1 MLRVLHIV
9 TYMGRGGLETMLM
22 NYYRHIDRTKVQ
34 FDFLVHRDF
43 LADYDAEILALGGRI
58 YRLPKLNPFSQK
70 YLGQLNT
77 FFAEHGEYKVVH
89 SHLDC
94 MSGIPL
100 KYAKIHGAPI
110 RIAHAHTSN
119 QIKNKKYLL
128 KLLFKKNI
136 GIYATILYACGQE
149 AGEWMFGGKP
159 FQILNNAIDTR
170 VYSFNQTVREQVRAK
185 LRISKDTLLIGHVGK
200 FRPEKNQ
207 IYLIELLKKLLKI
220 DKKVKLLLVG
230 DGELLEKAKEK
241 TRVLSIE
248 QSVLF
253 LGVRDDI
260 SKLLQA
266 MDVFCFPSLYEGLPV
281 SIIEAQ
287 AAGLPCLISDKVPIA
302 CKITDLVK
310 QLPLDANHEL
320 WIRAIQDAA
329 KVQRRDTYREICE
342 SGFDIEENAKEL
354 QNFYIKV
361 SRDSNVR

>member
-22 NYYRHIDRTKVQ
+22 NYYRHIDRMKVQ

-100 KYAKIHGAPI
+100 KYAKIHGVSV
-110 RIAHAHTSN
+110 RIAHAHNSSQT
-119 QIKNKKYLL
+119 KDKKYLL

-136 GIYATILYACGQE
+136 RTYATDLYACGQE
-149 AGEWMFGGKP
+149 AGEWMFSGKK
-159 FQILNNAIDTR
+159 FEILNNAIDTKI
-170 VYSFNQTVREQVRAK
+170 YSFDQTVREQEREK
-185 LRISKDTLLIGHVGK
+185 FKISKDTLLVGHVGR
-200 FRPEKNQ
+200 FRPQKNH
-207 IYLIELLKKLLKI
+207 IYLIELFKKLVET
-220 DKKVKLLLVG
+220 DKKAKLLLVG
-230 DGELLEKAKEK
+230 DGELLEEVKEK
-241 TRVLSIE
+241 TRVLNME

-253 LGVRDDI
+253 AGVRDDV

-266 MDVFCFPSLYEGLPV
+266 IDVFCLPSLYEGLPV

-329 KVQRRDTYREICE
+329 KVRRRDTYREICE

-361 SRDSNVR
+361 SGDSNVR